1 MPKPIGILG
10 GSFDPVHFG
19 HLRLAME
26 CIEAIGLEKV
36 IFVPLN
42 IPAHRD
48 PLIAS
53 AQQRKAMLSLA
64 TSTNSRFEISN
75 VELERDETSYMVDTL
90 QILRKLHPND
100 SLCLIMGMDAFSH
113 FDGWRQWQD
122 IPEMTNIII
131 TNRPDSH
138 HETTN
143 DQLNELLKTR
153 LTNDNAQLA
162 NTPAGKIRMIDIPL
176 LDISSSRIRHLLAQ
190 GTPVDYLLPDA
201 VIHYITTHKIYG

>member
-1 MPKPIGILG
+1 MSKPIGILG

-64 TSTNSRFEISN
+64 TSTNSRFEISDI
-75 VELERDETSYMVDTL
+75 ELERDETSYMVDTL

-143 DQLNELLKTR
+143 DQQS
-153 LTNDNAQLA
+153 D
-162 NTPAGKIRMIDIPL
+162 
-176 LDISSSRIRHLLAQ
+176 
-190 GTPVDYLLPDA
+190 
-201 VIHYITTHKIYG
+201 

>member
-90 QILRKLHPND
+90 QLLRQLHPNE
-100 SLCLIMGMDAFSH
+100 SLCLIMGMDAFIH
-113 FDGWRQWQD
+113 FDDWRQWQR
-122 IPEMTNIII
+122 IPEMANLII

-138 HETTN
+138 HEITN
-143 DQLNELLKTR
+143 AQLNQLLKTR

>member
-42 IPAHRD
+42 IPAHRG

-64 TSTNSRFEISN
+64 TSANSRFEISD

-90 QILRKLHPND
+90 QLLRQLHPNE
-100 SLCLIMGMDAFSH
+100 SLCLIMGMDAFIH
-113 FDGWRQWQD
+113 FDDWRQWQR
-122 IPEMTNIII
+122 IPEMANLII

-138 HETTN
+138 HEITN
-143 DQLNELLKTR
+143 AQLNELLKTR

-162 NTPAGKIRMIDIPL
+162 STPAGKIRMIDIPL